1 MDPKRMSRR
10 RFVASCAA
18 MATGLVAA
26 ACAPKLVEKVVK
38 ETVVKEVE
46 KVVKET
52 VVVEGA
58 PVEVTRI
65 VKETVVVEVEKAPPA
80 EEIVEITVA
89 RSEHPAQPIIQDAP
103 AHLAITEHTGVKLHF
118 VTMDTDD
125 YDAKRKVWLAT
136 NQVPDLMRASGG
148 DIRDYAGEGVILPY
162 MPLINKYAPNLK
174 RYIDTYPDIAKMK
187 IDGKLYFVPHQYFN
201 RKVCASVPMIRK
213 DILDGLG
220 LETPTNF
227 DELYEVLKAFKEA
240 YPDSLVWTNRNGT
253 ARLLSLNAYPMGSGW
268 QVYWD
273 KDVEGG
279 KWLFGP
285 IHPEFRDVLGYFAR
299 AYADGILD
307 PDFAVTKADQW
318 HEKNSSGKGLYCWEN
333 ITFGVRWNLALRETN
348 PDVGWGPMYVLEGTK
363 GKRMTTYGGLQGGY
377 VIGANTKYPER
388 IIKMLD
394 WMITPLGL
402 DTTNFGIEGV
412 HYNYVKGTRPEIIE
426 DYTMAGLAKA
436 MDPSKKEIV
445 PEVYKR
451 FGETRDPFRSYQ
463 SETGTG
469 LLDFNV
475 LTDSTMEYPWDP
487 PGETDEWYE
496 LTGSDPGLHG
506 NFLTPPFTA
515 EERERIKEVTTNV
528 GSILDPA
535 YDKVIIGQMS
545 LDDYDQA
552 VKQAIEAGAEEM
564 EEIYN
569 EAEAR
574 LK

>member
-1 MDPKRMSRR
+1 MSRR

-26 ACAPKLVEKVVK
+26 ACAPKVVEKVVK
-38 ETVVKEVE
+38 ETVIKEVE

-52 VVVEGA
+52 VMVEGA

-80 EEIVEITVA
+80 EEIIEITVA

-103 AHLAITEHTGVKLHF
+103 AHLAITEHTGVKLNF
-118 VTMDTDD
+118 VTMHSDD
-125 YDAKRKVWLAT
+125 FGPKMQVWLAT
-136 NQVPDLMRASGG
+136 NQVPDLMQAGLG
-148 DIRDYAGEGVILPY
+148 DIRDYADQGVILPY
-162 MPLINKYAPNLK
+162 MPLINEYAPNLK
-174 RYIDTYPDIAKMK
+174 RYIDTYPEIEKLK
-187 IDGKLYFVPHQYFN
+187 IDGKLYYVPGQYYN
-201 RKVCASVPMIRK
+201 RKVLASQPMIRK
-213 DILDGLG
+213 DILDELG

-227 DELYEVLKAFKEA
+227 DELFEVLRAFKKA

-268 QVYWD
+268 KMYWD

-285 IHPEFRDVLGYFAR
+285 IHPEFRDVLDYFAR
-299 AYADGILD
+299 AYAEGILD
-307 PDFAVTKADQW
+307 PDFAVTTADQW
-318 HEKNSSGKGLYCWEN
+318 HEKNSSNKGLYCWEN
-333 ITFGVRWNLALRETN
+333 MTFGVRWNFALREVD
-348 PDVGWGPMYVLEGTK
+348 PDVGWAPMYVLEGKK
-363 GKRMTTYGGLQGGY
+363 GKRMPTYGGLLSGY

-412 HYNYVKGTRPEIIE
+412 HYNYIKGTRPETIE
-426 DYTMAGLAKA
+426 DYTIAGLWKA
-436 MDPSKKEIV
+436 MDPTKKEIV
-445 PEVYKR
+445 PEVHKR
-451 FGETRDPFRSYQ
+451 FGEMTDPFRSYQ

-496 LTGSDPGLHG
+496 LTGSDPGLHSP
-506 NFLTPPFTA
+506 FLEPAFTA
-515 EERERIKEVTTNV
+515 EERERIKGVTTNV
-528 GSILDPA
+528 DAILDPA

-545 LDDYDQA
+545 LDEYDQA
-552 VKQAIEAGAEEM
+552 IKQAIGAGAEEL
-564 EEIYN
+564 ETIYN
-569 EAEAR
+569 AAEAR

>member
-26 ACAPKLVEKVVK
+26 ACAPKVVEKVVK

-52 VVVEGA
+52 VIVEGK

-80 EEIVEITVA
+80 EEIIEITVA
-89 RSEHPAQPIIQDAP
+89 RGEHPAQPIIQDAP
-103 AHLAITEHTGVKLHF
+103 AHLAITEHTGVKLNF
-118 VTMDTDD
+118 VTPADPD
-125 YDAKRKVWLAT
+125 YPAKMQVWLAT
-136 NQVPDLMRASGG
+136 NQVPDLMRAGPG
-148 DIRDYAGEGVILPY
+148 DIRDYAGEGVILPI
-162 MPLINKYAPNLK
+162 MPLIDKYAPNLK
-174 RYIDTYPDIAKMK
+174 RYIDTYPEIAKMK

-201 RKVCASVPMIRK
+201 RKVVASMPMIRK

-268 QVYWD
+268 QMYFD

-285 IHPEFRDVLGYFAR
+285 IHPEFRDVLGYFAT

-307 PDFAVTKADQW
+307 PDFAVTTADQW
-318 HEKNSSGKGLYCWEN
+318 HEKNSSSKGLYCWEN
-333 ITFGVRWNLALRETN
+333 MTFGVRWNLALREVD
-348 PDVGWGPMYVLEGTK
+348 PDVGWAPMYVLEGKK

-377 VIGANTKYPER
+377 VIGANTKYAER

-412 HYNYVKGTRPEIIE
+412 HYTLKGTRPEIIE

-436 MDPSKKEIV
+436 LDPSKKEIV
-445 PEVYKR
+445 PEVHKR
-451 FGETRDPFRSYQ
+451 FGEMTDPFRSYQ

-487 PGETDEWYE
+487 PGETDEWYA
-496 LTGSDPGLHG
+496 LTASDPGLHG
-506 NFLTPPFTA
+506 NFLTPPFVA

-545 LDDYDQA
+545 LDEYDQA
-552 VKQAIEAGAEEM
+552 VKQAKEAGAEEL

-569 EAEAR
+569 AAEAR